1 MNKRIFLVEDEKII
15 REMYERALKVRGYEV
30 ESAIDGEDALAKLTT
45 GSPKYNLILL
55 DIMIPKLDGISVLK
69 KIKETDSPV
78 KDVPVFLL
86 TNLGQEN
93 LLKDAVAAGAAQY
106 FIKSNILP
114 MQMVDEIDSF
124 LQKTEK
130 PQ

>member
-1 MNKRIFLVEDEKII
+1 MDNKIFLVEDEKII
-15 REMYERALKVRGYEV
+15 REMYERALKMRGYDV
-30 ESAIDGEDALAKLTT
+30 VSAVDGEEALTKLTT
-45 GSPKYNLILL
+45 GTPNYDLILL
-55 DIMIPKLDGISVLK
+55 DIMIPKLDGISILK
-69 KIKETDSPV
+69 KIKEESSPV
-78 KDVPVFLL
+78 KNVPVFLL

-93 LLKDAVAAGAAQY
+93 LLKDAVSSGAAKY

-124 LQKTEK
+124 LKETQK